1 MSWGPQSRLAR
12 LERETRTEPQ
22 RIRASYD
29 VHAHRLAVGLV
40 YLWPPSG

>member
-1 MSWGPQSRLAR
+1 LLLRWDG
-12 LERETRTEPQ
+12 RETEPQ